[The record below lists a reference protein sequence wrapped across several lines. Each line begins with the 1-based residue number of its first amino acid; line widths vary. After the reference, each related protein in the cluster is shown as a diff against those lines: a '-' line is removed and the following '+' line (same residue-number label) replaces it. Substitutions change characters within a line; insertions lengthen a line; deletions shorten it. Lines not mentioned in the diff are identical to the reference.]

1 MTAGGFAPARLG
13 RSRNPLKRQGPHP
26 VGVSR
31 SSLRYRMLRLLRV
44 TPEVTMSAWVAVQ
57 LSPAF
62 GFTVVGLVI
71 VFGPLVAERLRLPGL
86 LGLLTFGAVIG
97 PNMLDVLPRFTGLQA
112 VGSIGVLYLIFLAG
126 LQLDLEAFVRYRVIS
141 GGFGLLTAVIPMALG
156 TGVALLL
163 GIELLP
169 ALLIGSFWASFTLI
183 AYPTVAKY
191 GLTKTRPVA
200 AIVGASAITD
210 GVSLVVLALVVGAVT
225 GDTSG
230 ARLVFD
236 IALGFAVLGVYCF
249 VVVPAVARWFFTGL
263 GQERTLRYILVF
275 IALTSSAVVADL
287 VGVEPLI
294 GAFFV
299 GVGLNRLVPN
309 ASPLMAVTD
318 FFGNAFF
325 IPTFLVSVG
334 LLFDPV
340 VFLEWSTI
348 RLALGFVAALV
359 AGKAIA
365 AWVTGRIFGLNSA
378 EIGLLFS
385 MSVAQAAATLAAT
398 VIGYNLGLYGS
409 DVVNAVMV
417 VVAVSL
423 VLTSVGTNRFAPE
436 IPPPVDERR
445 RTGETILVPVLG
457 ELEGL
462 ADVLRLGRDLA
473 DPVGGFLQPLV
484 PVTSAQGA
492 DLLRGREKRTE
503 VDRVLRELGGDAE
516 TMLRINRSVST
527 GLHEAA
533 LEIDASLLLLGWPGP
548 DDLRARMVGATYR
561 EIVAATSV
569 PVAIAA
575 LHQGT
580 GHGRVVLYSIARELA
595 PGKLPT
601 MTLALELASTLAR
614 RRDQALIVGP
624 VVPSALAAAGLTTP
638 PMVEHRGGA
647 EDLEGWVAAVT
658 LPGDLIVVP
667 IPDTSIRPAAIR
679 VYRSGR
685 SVLVVSQNP
694 ETSSASVM
702 SPMNLPVGRTLGA

>member
-1 MTAGGFAPARLG
+1 MNWA
-13 RSRNPLKRQGPHP
+13 
-26 VGVSR
+26 
-31 SSLRYRMLRLLRV
+31 
-44 TPEVTMSAWVAVQ
+44 AVQ

-62 GFTVVGLVI
+62 GFTLVGLVI

-97 PNMLDVLPRFTGLQA
+97 PNMLDILPRFTGLQA

-126 LQLDLEAFVRYRVIS
+126 LQLDLDAFVRHRVIS
-141 GGFGLLTAVIPMALG
+141 AGFGLLTAFIPMALG
-156 TGVALLL
+156 TGAALLL
-163 GIELLP
+163 GVELLP

-183 AYPTVAKY
+183 AYPTVARY

-210 GVSLVVLALVVGAVT
+210 GVSLVVLALVVGTVT
-225 GDTSG
+225 GDTGG

-236 IALGFAVLGVYCF
+236 IVLGFVVLGVYCL
-249 VVVPAVARWFFTGL
+249 VLIPAVARWFFTGL

-275 IALTSSAVVADL
+275 ISLTSSAVVAEL

-334 LLFDPV
+334 LLFDPRV
-340 VFLEWSTI
+340 VAEWSTI

-359 AGKAIA
+359 VGKAIA
-365 AWVTGRIFGLNSA
+365 AWLTGRIFGLVRA
-378 EIGLLFS
+378 EVGLLFS

-398 VIGYNLGLYGS
+398 VIGFSIGLYGS

-417 VVAVSL
+417 VVGVSL
-423 VLTSVGTNRFAPE
+423 IVTSIGANRFAPDV
-436 IPPPVDERR
+436 PQPVEQRR
-445 RTGETILVPVLG
+445 RAGETILVPALG
-457 ELEGL
+457 ELDGL

-473 DPVGGFLQPLV
+473 EPAGGFVQPMV
-484 PVTSAQGA
+484 PVTSSQGA
-492 DLLRGREKRTE
+492 DLLRSRAKRAE

-527 GLHEAA
+527 GLQEAA
-533 LEIDASLLLLGWPGP
+533 IEIDASLLLLGWPGP
-548 DDLRARMVGATYR
+548 DDLRARMVGATYS

-575 LHQGT
+575 LHPGS
-580 GHGRVVLYSIARELA
+580 GEGRVVLYSVAHELV
-595 PGKLPT
+595 PGNLPT
-601 MTLALELASTLAR
+601 MALALELASTLAR
-614 RRDQALIVGP
+614 HRDRALTIGP
-624 VVPSALAAAGLTTP
+624 VVPSMLAAAGLTIP
-638 PMVEHRGGA
+638 PTAEHREGA
-647 EDLEGWVAAVT
+647 EDLDAWATAAT
-658 LPGDLIVVP
+658 RPGDLLVVP
-667 IPDTSIRPAAIR
+667 IHDTSVRPAAIR
-679 VYRSGR
+679 VHRSGR
-685 SVLVVSQNP
+685 SVLAVSQNP
-694 ETSSASVM
+694 ETSGASAV
-702 SPMNLPVGRTLGA
+702 SPMNLPLAGTLNA

>member
-1 MTAGGFAPARLG
+1 MNWA
-13 RSRNPLKRQGPHP
+13 
-26 VGVSR
+26 
-31 SSLRYRMLRLLRV
+31 
-44 TPEVTMSAWVAVQ
+44 AVQ

-97 PNMLDVLPRFTGLQA
+97 PNMLDVLPRFAGLQA

-141 GGFGLLTAVIPMALG
+141 GGFGLLTAALPMALG
-156 TGVALLL
+156 TAVALLL
-163 GIELLP
+163 GIDRLA

-183 AYPTVAKY
+183 AYPTVARY

-210 GVSLVVLALVVGAVT
+210 GVSLVVLALVVGTVT

-249 VVVPAVARWFFTGL
+249 AVVPAVARWFFTGL

-334 LLFDPV
+334 LLFDPS

-365 AWVTGRIFGLNSA
+365 AWLTGRIFGLARA
-378 EIGLLFS
+378 EMGLLFS

-398 VIGYNLGLYGS
+398 VIGYNVGLYGS

-423 VLTSVGTNRFAPE
+423 VLTSVGTNRFAPQV
-436 IPPPVDERR
+436 PPPVDERR

-457 ELEGL
+457 ELEEL
-462 ADVLRLGRDLA
+462 PDLLRLGRELA
-473 DPVGGFLQPLV
+473 EPAGGFVQPLV
-484 PVTSAQGA
+484 PVTSTQGA
-492 DLLRGREKRTE
+492 DLQQSRAKRAE

-533 LEIDASLLLLGWPGP
+533 IEIDASLLLLGWPGP
-548 DDLRARMVGATYR
+548 DDLRARMVGATYS

-575 LHQGT
+575 LHPGT
-580 GHGRVVLYSIARELA
+580 GQERVVVYSDARGLA
-595 PGKLPT
+595 PGYLPT
-601 MTLALELASTLAR
+601 MALALELASTLAR
-614 RRDQALIVGP
+614 HRDQALTIGP
-624 VVPSALAAAGLTTP
+624 IAPPELETAGLTVP
-638 PMVEHRGGA
+638 PTAEHREGA
-647 EDLEGWVAAVT
+647 EDLAEWAAAAT
-658 LPGDLIVVP
+658 RPGDLLVIP
-667 IPDTSIRPAAIR
+667 ILDDSIRPAAIR
-679 VYRSGR
+679 MHRSGR
-685 SVLVVSQNP
+685 SVLAVSQNP
-694 ETSSASVM
+694 ETSSGSVV
-702 SPMNLPVGRTLGA
+702 SPMNLPLGRTLGA

>member
-1 MTAGGFAPARLG
+1 MDWA
-13 RSRNPLKRQGPHP
+13 
-26 VGVSR
+26 
-31 SSLRYRMLRLLRV
+31 
-44 TPEVTMSAWVAVQ
+44 AVQ

-86 LGLLTFGAVIG
+86 LGLLMFGAVIG

-126 LQLDLEAFVRYRVIS
+126 LQLDLETFVRYRVIS
-141 GGFGLLTAVIPMALG
+141 GGFGLLTSVIPMALG

-163 GIELLP
+163 DIDLRP

-210 GVSLVVLALVVGAVT
+210 GVSLVVLALIVGAET
-225 GDTSG
+225 GDASG

-249 VVVPAVARWFFTGL
+249 VVVPAIARWFFTGL
-263 GQERTLRYILVF
+263 GQERTLRYMLVF
-275 IALTSSAVVADL
+275 ISLTSSAVVAEL

-334 LLFDPV
+334 LLFDPEV
-340 VFLEWSTI
+340 MVEWSTI
-348 RLALGFVAALV
+348 RLALGFVAALI

-365 AWVTGRIFGLNSA
+365 AWITGRIFGLATA
-378 EIGLLFS
+378 EVGLLFS

-398 VIGYNLGLYGS
+398 VIGFDIGLYGS

-423 VLTSVGTNRFAPE
+423 IVTSIGTNRFAPA
-436 IPPPVDERR
+436 IPPPVEERR
-445 RTGETILVPVLG
+445 RPGETILVPVLAD
-457 ELEGL
+457 LDGL

-473 DPVGGFLQPLV
+473 EPAGGFVQPLV
-484 PVTSAQGA
+484 PVTSSTGA
-492 DLLRGREKRTE
+492 DLTEARTKQAD
-503 VDRVLRELGGDAE
+503 VDRVLGELGG
-516 TMLRINRSVST
+516 
-527 GLHEAA
+527 
-533 LEIDASLLLLGWPGP
+533 
-548 DDLRARMVGATYR
+548 
-561 EIVAATSV
+561 
-569 PVAIAA
+569 
-575 LHQGT
+575 
-580 GHGRVVLYSIARELA
+580 
-595 PGKLPT
+595 
-601 MTLALELASTLAR
+601 
-614 RRDQALIVGP
+614 
-624 VVPSALAAAGLTTP
+624 
-638 PMVEHRGGA
+638 
-647 EDLEGWVAAVT
+647 
-658 LPGDLIVVP
+658 
-667 IPDTSIRPAAIR
+667 
-679 VYRSGR
+679 
-685 SVLVVSQNP
+685 
-694 ETSSASVM
+694 
-702 SPMNLPVGRTLGA
+702 

>member
-1 MTAGGFAPARLG
+1 MDWA
-13 RSRNPLKRQGPHP
+13 
-26 VGVSR
+26 
-31 SSLRYRMLRLLRV
+31 
-44 TPEVTMSAWVAVQ
+44 AVQ

-86 LGLLTFGAVIG
+86 LGLLIFGAVIG
-97 PNMLDVLPRFTGLQA
+97 PNVLDVLPRFTGLQA

-126 LQLDLEAFVRYRVIS
+126 LQLDLETFVRFRVIS
-141 GGFGLLTAVIPMALG
+141 GGFGLLTSVVPMALG
-156 TGVALLL
+156 TGVALLA

-183 AYPTVAKY
+183 AYPTVARY

-210 GVSLVVLALVVGAVT
+210 GVSLVVLALVVGTVT

-230 ARLVFD
+230 ARLVLD

-334 LLFDPV
+334 LLFDPA

-365 AWVTGRIFGLNSA
+365 AWLTGRIFGLARA
-378 EIGLLFS
+378 EVGLLFS

-398 VIGYNLGLYGS
+398 VIGYSVGLYGG

-423 VLTSVGTNRFAPE
+423 VLTSIGTNRFAPG

-457 ELEGL
+457 EIEGV

-473 DPVGGFLQPLV
+473 DPAGGFVQPLV

-492 DLLRGREKRTE
+492 DLLRSRAKRAE
-503 VDRVLRELGGDAE
+503 VDQVLRELGGDAE
-516 TMLRINRSVST
+516 TMLRINRSVSA
-527 GLHEAA
+527 GLQEAA

-548 DDLRARMVGATYR
+548 DDLRARMVGATYS

-575 LHQGT
+575 LHTGT
-580 GHGRVVLYSIARELA
+580 GKGRVVLYSVARELV
-595 PGKLPT
+595 PGNLPT
-601 MTLALELASTLAR
+601 MSLALELASTLAR
-614 RRDQALIVGP
+614 RRDRSLTIGP
-624 VVPSALAAAGLTTP
+624 VAPSMLVAAGLRIPSTA
-638 PMVEHRGGA
+638 EHREGD
-647 EDLEGWVAAVT
+647 EDLERWAAAAT
-658 LPGDLIVVP
+658 LPGDLLVVP
-667 IPDTSIRPAAIR
+667 ITGTSIRPAAIR

-685 SVLVVSQNP
+685 SVLAVSQNP
-694 ETSSASVM
+694 ETSSASVV
-702 SPMNLPVGRTLGA
+702 SPMNLPLGRTLGA